1 MKDKI
6 LYRKRMFLN
15 PDKHSNAFVNASVE
29 RFQGITEPQRDRIGG
44 EVSIADCGRV
54 IHLDIDGWNAKAKK
68 NTLKKLDNLIN
79 VLSEVRDVVDA
90 EEV

>member
-1 MKDKI
+1 MKDKV

-15 PDKHSNAFVNASVE
+15 PDKYSNAFINASVE
-29 RFQGITEPQRDRIGG
+29 RLVGIRGKTSYLGG
-44 EVSIADCGRV
+44 DVCISDCNRM
-54 IHLDIDGWNAKAKK
+54 ISLDIDGWNAKAKK
-68 NTLKKLDNLIN
+68 NTLKKLDNLID